1 MTKTPNVGA
10 LLSPGPDPERIALW
24 DYAAGDS
31 PNESPRAWSAGELD
45 SLASAL
51 ARGLL
56 KRGLKRGD
64 SIAVLAA
71 NRAEFV
77 ALYFGAMRVGIVVV
91 PINWKLAAET
101 VAIIVED
108 AEAKLVFVDR
118 DRAALAPASVPAI
131 LFDSPEWD
139 TLPDPGPVEI
149 IEPGFHEPAQIL
161 YTSGSTG
168 RPKGVPLSHRGQ
180 HWMVSVVTK
189 EDNSHHRLIVA
200 APMYHMNALFNLK
213 FAFLNRAQLVLQ
225 PVFTAESYV
234 KAIIAHKATWLTCVP
249 TMMAM
254 VANYLGDAPP
264 PAEFAGVTRLFMGS
278 SPYSKALVDRV
289 RALFPNARITNG
301 YGTTEAGAAVYGPHP
316 DGIPAPDAALG
327 YPIPEGETRL
337 VTPDGG
343 IVEGEGEG
351 ILQMRNPAT
360 MQGYRNMPDKTAAAL
375 RDGWYHSGDVVRRDE
390 HGFHHFVGRADDMFV
405 CGGENIWP
413 AEVERLLETHP
424 KISQAVVV
432 PIPDKVKQ
440 RLPVA
445 FVTLREGA
453 SLTEAEAKQWTIE
466 CGPAYQ
472 HPRHVFFLA
481 AIPLAGTNKI
491 DRTGLTRRAA
501 ELAGATEEA

>member
-1 MTKTPNVGA
+1 MSKTPNVGA
-10 LLSPGPDPERIALW
+10 LLSPGADPARIALW
-24 DYAAGDS
+24 DYSAGA
-31 PNESPRAWSAGELD
+31 PPRAWSAGELD
-45 SLASAL
+45 ALASAL

-64 SIAVLAA
+64 SIVVLAA

-91 PINWKLAAET
+91 PVNWKLAAET

-108 AEAKLVFVDR
+108 AEAKLVFADR
-118 DRAALAPASVPAI
+118 DRAALAPASVPLI

-139 TLPDPGPVEI
+139 ALPDPGPVEI
-149 IEPGFHEPAQIL
+149 IEPDFHEPAQIL

-189 EDNSHHRLIVA
+189 EDNSQHRLIVA

-234 KAIIAHKATWLTCVP
+234 KAIVTHKATWLTCVP

-254 VANYLGDAPP
+254 VANYLGDTPP

-278 SPYSKALVDRV
+278 SPYSSALVDRV

-327 YPIPEGETRL
+327 YPIPQGETRL
-337 VTPDGG
+337 VAPDGT

-360 MQGYRNMPDKTAAAL
+360 MQGYRNMPDKTATAL
-375 RDGWYHSGDVVRRDE
+375 RDGWYHSGDVVRRDAQ
-390 HGFHHFVGRADDMFV
+390 GFHHFVGREDDMFV

-424 KISQAVVV
+424 QISQAVVV
-432 PIPDKVKQ
+432 PIPDAIKQ

-453 SLTEAEAKQWTIE
+453 SLTEAEVKQWTIAR
-466 CGPAYQ
+466 GPAYQ
-472 HPRHVFFLA
+472 HPRHVFFLP

-491 DRTGLTRRAA
+491 DRTGLVKRAA
-501 ELAGATEEA
+501 ELASR